1 MSLAKKFAGQT
12 VVYGLSTVVSRVLN
26 FFLTPIYVRVYPAK
40 AYGIFTT
47 LYSWASM
54 LNALLSFGMETT
66 FFRYLNKEGHRKE
79 EVYQNTFFFILG
91 LALSFGLFALLFVGD
106 IADWMQGDTL
116 TKNADYGLYVQY
128 FTYILVLDALSVIPF
143 AKLRAEGRATRYGLL
158 KFINVAVFVSCNLFF
173 IYGIPYIIQHQLY
186 GADFLVGWF
195 RGGWVG
201 YVFIA
206 NLVASAT
213 VLLLLVP
220 ELLELKLRFNWAM
233 VQNMLSYSWPILIA
247 NISFIINENIDKVFL
262 GQLLPAETSQQE
274 VGIYGACCKLAIFL
288 SIFIQAFRLGSEPF
302 FFSQAKNTNARETYA
317 QIMHY
322 FVLLVC
328 IIALALVANID
339 WLKYFIKGNAN
350 QQALYWSG
358 LHIVP
363 VLLFAY
369 VFLGVYMNLS
379 IWYKLSDQTRYGLY
393 ISGIG
398 ALLTI
403 GLNIWLIPQYSYVAS
418 AWITL
423 LAYATMAILSYVW
436 GQKNYPIPY
445 RWERHIAYIG
455 FTALLVWVSFK
466 PLKQDV
472 LLGNVLLLAFVAIA
486 FLVEKKEL
494 KQILNPFKR

>member
-1 MSLAKKFAGQT
+1 MSIAKKFAGQT
-12 VVYGLSTVVSRVLN
+12 VVYGFSTVVSRVLN
-26 FFLTPIYVRVYPAK
+26 FFLTPIYVSVYPAK

-79 EVYQNTFFFILG
+79 EVYQNTFFFIFG
-91 LALSFGLFALLFVGD
+91 LAASFGLFALLFVAD
-106 IADWMQGDTL
+106 IAAWMQGNSL
-116 TKNADYGLYVQY
+116 TQNPDFERYIKY
-128 FTYILVLDALSVIPF
+128 FIYILVLDALSVIPF
-143 AKLRAEGRATRYGLL
+143 AKLRAEGRASRYGLL
-158 KFINVAVFVSCNLFF
+158 KFINVAVFVSCNLVF
-173 IYGIPYIIQHQLY
+173 IYGIPSLIQQNLP
-186 GADFLVGWF
+186 GASFFASWF
-195 RGGWVG
+195 REGWVG
-201 YVFIA
+201 YVFVS
-206 NLVASAT
+206 NLIASAT
-213 VLLLLVP
+213 VLLLLLP
-220 ELLELKLRFNWAM
+220 ELLQLKLRFNWAII
-233 VQNMLSYSWPILIA
+233 QNMLSYSWPILIA
-247 NISFIINENIDKVFL
+247 NISFIINENVDKVFL
-262 GQLLPAETSQQE
+262 GQLLPADSSQQQ

-302 FFSQAKNTNARETYA
+302 FFSHAKNSNARETYA
-317 QIMHY
+317 RIMHY

-328 IIALALVANID
+328 VIALALVANID
-339 WLKYFIKGNAN
+339 WLKYFIKGSAD

-398 ALLTI
+398 AALTI
-403 GLNIWLIPQYSYVAS
+403 GLNIWLIPRYSYVAS

-423 LAYATMAILSYVW
+423 LAYASMAILSYAW

-445 RWERHIAYIG
+445 RWKRHLAYIA
-455 FTALLVWVSFK
+455 FTAVLVWISFKLFNQHILLSNGLLV
-466 PLKQDV
+466 L
-472 LLGNVLLLAFVAIA
+472 FVTTA
-486 FLVEKKEL
+486 FLLEKKEL
-494 KQILNPFKR
+494 KQILTAFKE